1 MAAYNGTVIQALRE
15 VADNAVSQKALG
27 PRLLKAQEAVEAATE
42 AHMVAGNRYRGGLA
56 NYLEVLSAE
65 EILLNSLNAQSN
77 LACLSWTLDIGLQRA
92 LGGGYQ
98 VTRR

>member
-1 MAAYNGTVIQALRE
+1 YNAAVARALQE

-27 PRLLKAQEAVEAATE
+27 QRLLKAQEAVDAATE
-42 AHMVAGNRYRGGLA
+42 AHRVARNRYEGGLA

-65 EILLNSLNAQSN
+65 DGLLGSLSAQTN
-77 LACLSWTLDIGLQRA
+77 LRSLSFTLDIGLQRA

-98 VTRR
+98 VALR